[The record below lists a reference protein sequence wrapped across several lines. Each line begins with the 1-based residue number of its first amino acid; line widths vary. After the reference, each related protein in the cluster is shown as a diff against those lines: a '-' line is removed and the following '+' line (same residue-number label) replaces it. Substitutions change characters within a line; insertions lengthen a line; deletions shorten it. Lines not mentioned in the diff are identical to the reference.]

1 MKNLNLKASL
11 FLASVLALVA
21 GPALAGGGG
30 TDYDAITAAVDW
42 ADVITGIAAIAALVA
57 AVKVVKAGVRM
68 LLGMIRG

>member
-1 MKNLNLKASL
+1 MKFRNRYLKY
-11 FLASVLALVA
+11 VLPVVA
-21 GPALAGGGG
+21 VTAPAITLAGGGG